1 MKYILTLIAGYLL
14 PSISQHVSLDVC
26 LGIAAGVLFGLL
38 VAMLFIGPTPRPQPK
53 PVIPRVNKTVRKPR
67 KIIEQPAKVQ
77 YGLSIFNYTPTEWGI
92 A

>member
-1 MKYILTLIAGYLL
+1 MKYLITLFVGYLL
-14 PSISQHVSLDVC
+14 PSVSQHVSLDVC

-38 VAMLFIGPTPRPQPK
+38 VAMLFVGPTPTPPPQPATPK
-53 PVIPRVNKTVRKPR
+53 VNKTVRKPR
-67 KIIEQPAKVQ
+67 KIIERPAKVQ